1 MTDRFVALSE
11 LFEKIPPERLKFLP
25 GDRLFQAIAVGN
37 ADAIEQVSD
46 LLIEKPK
53 EREGQYAPARWA
65 GAMPDSEINVLAIA
79 MVDACVFF
87 DQPLPKAL
95 VELLRAR
102 LEGDRRSAAEP
113 RKSAERRRAIHFLAL
128 NPEAS
133 LREAARAVS
142 VHASTISRWLK
153 DPDFARQ
160 VAQIR
165 FLETF
170 LATSPI

>member
-1 MTDRFVALSE
+1 MADRWVAISE
-11 LFEKIPPERLKFLP
+11 LFARVPPEHLEFLP
-25 GDRLFQAIAVGN
+25 DGLLFQAIVVGKTS
-37 ADAIEQVSD
+37 AMEQVSD

-53 EREGQYAPARWA
+53 EREGQDQPVRWA

-87 DQPLPKAL
+87 DRPPPKAL
-95 VELLRAR
+95 VELLRSR
-102 LEGDRRSAAEP
+102 LEVDRRSATEP
-113 RKSAERRRAIHFLAL
+113 RKSEDRQRAIHFLAL

-133 LREAARAVS
+133 RRKAAQAAG
-142 VHASTISRWLK
+142 VHASTVTRWLN
-153 DPDFARQ
+153 DPDFKRQ

-165 FLETF
+165 FLDTF